1 MTTDQKQAEAE
12 LSPEFSKIIDVT
24 TLTTSGRHYTL
35 EPDDESLSK
44 IAKRFTIP
52 AIVSLQAK
60 LKVMPIQAGATIS
73 GSIQAS
79 LVRECVASLEEMD
92 EKVTFDFE
100 ITFDRTAPDVSD
112 LSEEALADLGLEKS
126 LELLE
131 GPEPLEGDL
140 IDIGELMVQQLSL
153 AMDPFPRKEGAQS
166 LSELYGTVEETSPFA
181 ILKGAITG
189 DDDGNKEPH

>member
-1 MTTDQKQAEAE
+1 
-12 LSPEFSKIIDVT
+12 
-24 TLTTSGRHYTL
+24 
-35 EPDDESLSK
+35 
-44 IAKRFTIP
+44 
-52 AIVSLQAK
+52 
-60 LKVMPIQAGATIS
+60 MPIQAGATIS

-181 ILKGAITG
+181 ILKRAITG